1 MNELKL
7 NDIKDLVQIPDYSIY
22 FYYGLIIFVISIF
35 VVVIYIIYNYWKN
48 KKQNIRKIYFKRL
61 KDIDFNN
68 SKKSAYDITKYG
80 YLLVNT
86 TKEKQLLEDLVDK
99 LGDYKYKR
107 DVPIIDDDIKN
118 SFHIFM
124 ESLDV

>member
-22 FYYGLIIFVISIF
+22 FYYGLIILVIASFIAI
-35 VVVIYIIYNYWKN
+35 IYIIYNYWKN

-61 KDIDFNN
+61 KDIDFSN

-86 TKEKQLLEDLVDK
+86 SREKQLLEDLVDK
-99 LGDYKYKR
+99 LGDYKYKK

-118 SFHIFM
+118 SLYIFL
-124 ESLDV
+124 EALDV